1 MQKRFF
7 IIFCAFLCCAGP
19 LKTQSKELKLV
30 DDLATVLGDK
40 NNSVKKA
47 TVQTESEKTLS
58 LQIEFAGFKD
68 KEYKIKAAVL
78 NQLKKPMKEIDVV
91 EVPLDSRSGLA
102 DLFFNFKQQAGKQ
115 YPLGYAESS
124 FVEISIVEKSGLAS
138 NPGLESL
145 GIGAKKFTFQYKK
158 KWRVKG
164 ASGQEV
170 TITLV
175 PYKSAANI
183 KPEAGQ

>member
-1 MQKRFF
+1 MRKYFLIVQALSLLPALL
-7 IIFCAFLCCAGP
+7 CAQP
-19 LKTQSKELKLV
+19 KELKAV
-30 DDLATVLGDK
+30 DDFATVLGDK

-58 LQIEFAGFKD
+58 LQIEFAGFKE

-124 FVEISIVEKSGLAS
+124 FVEISIVEKSGLAA

-145 GIGAKKFTFQYKK
+145 GIGAKKFVFQYKK
-158 KWRVKG
+158 KWKIKG

-170 TITLV
+170 TITLT

-183 KPEAGQ
+183 KPE